1 MKWEEQV
8 YQLRREWQATPCA
21 THAIDIWEHDKE
33 GYSWCVGTDDG
44 ADDTPEGWSATL
56 DDAKRHAEAAYR
68 EWCLEQPNGTAEFL
82 VQLHQ
87 MERKLADLRLMVDGL
102 ETAAHEERAAVVAWL
117 QRESASLMSEE
128 AGISAYVVRTI
139 AGAIERGEHRREEGA

>member
-68 EWCLEQPNGTAEFL
+68 EWCLDQPNGTAEFL
-82 VQLHQ
+82 AQLHALEQ
-87 MERKLADLRLMVDGL
+87 KLAHARAELARERADVLEYLSELAVNSDTLEMERVLLEAVAD
-102 ETAAHEERAAVVAWL
+102 
-117 QRESASLMSEE
+117 
-128 AGISAYVVRTI
+128 IS
-139 AGAIERGEHRREEGA
+139 RGEHRREEGP